1 VFRNSAHDVS
11 PMSFMS
17 TLEQQAKHLKVV
29 IVTAQFDSPAFREQS
44 FSYHKVRQIQY
55 ELYVS
60 ISFLC
65 EFIPIYNQ
73 HSFQALQSIGLQPV
87 LVDVTHKDH
96 FDVVEDLRLQQDD
109 QTQVCTVHNLVLTLN
124 KLLLDLSSLL
134 H

>member
-1 VFRNSAHDVS
+1 MHISTTIIVFRNSAHDVS
-11 PMSFMS
+11 PMSFIS
-17 TLEQQAKHLKVV
+17 TLQQQAKHLKVV

-44 FSYHKVRQIQY
+44 FSYHKVRQLRC

-65 EFIPIYNQ
+65 EIIPIYNQ
-73 HSFQALQSIGLQPV
+73 PSFQALQSIGLHPV

-109 QTQVCTVHNLVLTLN
+109 QTQVHTIYNLCVN
-124 KLLLDLSSLL
+124 S
-134 H
+134 